1 MSKEILRV
9 NIKKIQKLTKDSN
22 KVKID
27 KESENILKMLFFL
40 KYKIDE
46 AIENAKVQI
55 EVEGNKLIPHF
66 KGFVG
71 EDISAIYRAYG
82 SKYVIDDPETSEFSK
97 VNIRYTSDTDKIEKY
112 LEEYGELPMGVKLVD
127 RKPKLT
133 FNTKKF
139 DEKLDKGKVK
149 YLDLFDLVDRVPQ
162 RDG

>member
-1 MSKEILRV
+1 MPREILRI

-46 AIENAKVQI
+46 AIENAKMQI

-71 EDISAIYRAYG
+71 EDISATYRAYG
-82 SKYVIDDPETSEFSK
+82 SKYVIENPETNEYSK
-97 VNIRYTSDTDKIEKY
+97 VNIRYTPDTEKIEKY
-112 LEEYGELPMGVKLVD
+112 LEEHGELPMGVKFAD

-139 DEKLDKGKVK
+139 DEKLDQGKIK
-149 YLDLFDLVDRVPQ
+149 FLDLFDLVEKVPQ
-162 RDG
+162 KDG